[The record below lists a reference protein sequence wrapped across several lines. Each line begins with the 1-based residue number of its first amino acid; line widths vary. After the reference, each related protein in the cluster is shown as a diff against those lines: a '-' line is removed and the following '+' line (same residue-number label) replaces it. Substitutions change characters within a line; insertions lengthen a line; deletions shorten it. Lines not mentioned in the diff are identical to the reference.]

1 MEFLNKESSVF
12 CFFFHKVNKQ
22 IKITK
27 QQPNQDLRSPLM
39 LPPVTVLS

>member
-1 MEFLNKESSVF
+1 MEFLNKESSF
-12 CFFFHKVNKQ
+12 FFFFHKVNKQ
-22 IKITK
+22 IKTTK